1 MSFTGQR
8 KGRLIVFEG
17 IDGTGKST
25 HIGHLRKYLED
36 RGLEVVQSF
45 EPTRGPWGRML
56 RDSAVTG
63 RLSVQEEVNLFLKD
77 RREHVETLIA
87 PALARGAWVL
97 LDRYYLSM
105 MAYQGARGVD
115 PAAIRAANEEFAP
128 VPDAVVWLDI
138 PVSVAL
144 ERIGSRA
151 DRLPQRLCLR
161 SRTLDAP
168 RGCGRRTGGSGAESP
183 EGPAGIF
190 AGKYGRIRIE
200 RQIRHH
206 RRSPDIFLWPLCP
219 LIFDDRAYWSA

>member
-1 MSFTGQR
+1 MSFTGER

-25 HIGHLRKYLED
+25 HIGRLRKYLEGK
-36 RGLEVVQSF
+36 GLEVVQSF
-45 EPTRGPWGRML
+45 EPTRGQWGRML

-63 RLSVQEEVNLFLKD
+63 RLSVEEEVDLFLKD

-115 PAAIRAANEEFAP
+115 TSVIRAANEEFAP
-128 VPDAVVWLDI
+128 VPDAVIWLDI

-144 ERIGSRA
+144 DRIGTRGERDAFETEAGLTACRNVFASIHEPWMLRVDA
-151 DRLPQRLCLR
+151 D
-161 SRTLDAP
+161 A
-168 RGCGRRTGGSGAESP
+168 GREEVEERVRKALSGHFSEVIS
-183 EGPAGIF
+183 
-190 AGKYGRIRIE
+190 
-200 RQIRHH
+200 
-206 RRSPDIFLWPLCP
+206 L
-219 LIFDDRAYWSA
+219 

>member
-1 MSFTGQR
+1 MSFTGER

-25 HIGHLRKYLED
+25 HIGHLRKYLEGK
-36 RGLEVVQSF
+36 GLEVVQSF
-45 EPTRGPWGRML
+45 EPTRGRWGRML

-63 RLSVQEEVNLFLKD
+63 RLSVEEEVELFLKD

-115 PAAIRAANEEFAP
+115 ASAIRAANEEFAP

-138 PVSVAL
+138 PVAAAL
-144 ERIGSRA
+144 ERIKSRGERDA
-151 DRLPQRLCLR
+151 FETEAGLTACRNVFASIHESWMLR
-161 SRTLDAP
+161 VDAGAGEEEVAA
-168 RGCGRRTGGSGAESP
+168 RVRKALSGH
-183 EGPAGIF
+183 F
-190 AGKYGRIRIE
+190 
-200 RQIRHH
+200 
-206 RRSPDIFLWPLCP
+206 PDVIGE
-219 LIFDDRAYWSA
+219 

>member
-1 MSFTGQR
+1 MSFTGER

-25 HIGHLRKYLED
+25 HIGHLRKYLEGK
-36 RGLEVVQSF
+36 GLEVVQSF
-45 EPTRGPWGRML
+45 EPTRGRWGRML

-63 RLSVQEEVNLFLKD
+63 RLSVEEEVALFLKD

-105 MAYQGARGVD
+105 MAYQGARGID
-115 PAAIRAANEEFAP
+115 PEVIRAANEEFAP

-144 ERIGSRA
+144 DRIGNRGERDAFETEAGLAACRSVFASVHAPWMLRIDA
-151 DRLPQRLCLR
+151 D
-161 SRTLDAP
+161 
-168 RGCGRRTGGSGAESP
+168 
-183 EGPAGIF
+183 
-190 AGKYGRIRIE
+190 AGKEEVAARVRKALSV
-200 RQIRHH
+200 RF
-206 RRSPDIFLWPLCP
+206 PDVIG
-219 LIFDDRAYWSA
+219 A